1 MKKLLV
7 LLFVAFAL
15 NANAQYVTNFAKNV
29 NNKETDGFYYHLPRN
44 VVKVDIVVERT
55 QNVKG
60 KYSSFA
66 KELLNTDNYIKENK
80 TTFAIK
86 DVRVNTL
93 TEADPDMVF
102 FVSTIADEKSKE
114 TINVNLALTSE
125 GIIQSFGIKPA
136 KKDCEDEDRIELKA
150 NILPYIEP
158 VSDFYYIPLT
168 EKEDEDEENAS
179 DSKLTDKEIAQS
191 IVEEIKKL
199 RVAYFD
205 LITGYQE
212 VNYGNTI
219 NYMIDRIKELENE
232 YLAMF
237 LGKTSSQVYTQ
248 TFYFTPEDV
257 KNAVAIAKFSDTE
270 GFNSKIGES
279 VKINFTDLAVSPYI
293 NKLSKEDIENV
304 AYTNKMFYR
313 NSAKVTMHI
322 SLGEKE
328 LSENRLTISQFGNV
342 SLIPMNKMKLIFDA
356 DSGQVMSISNEE

>member
-7 LLFVAFAL
+7 LLFVVFSL

-44 VVKVDIVVERT
+44 VVKVDFVVERT

-86 DVRVNTL
+86 DVIVNTL

-102 FVSTIADEKSKE
+102 FISTVADEKSKE
-114 TINVNLALTSE
+114 NINVNLALNSD
-125 GIIQSFGIKPA
+125 GIIQSFGVKPA
-136 KKDCEDEDRIELKA
+136 KKDCEDEDRIELRA
-150 NILPYIEP
+150 NIHPYIEP
-158 VSDFYYIPLT
+158 ASDFYYIPLT
-168 EKEDEDEENAS
+168 ENDDEEIES

-237 LGKTSSQVYTQ
+237 LGKTNSQVYTQ

-257 KNAVAIAKFSDTE
+257 KNAITIAKFSENE
-270 GFNSKIGES
+270 GFNSKVGES
-279 VKINFTDLAVSPYI
+279 IKINFTDLAVSPYM

-304 AYTNKMFYR
+304 AHTNKMFYR

-322 SLGEKE
+322 SLGENE
-328 LSENRLTISQFGNV
+328 LSENRLIISQFGNV
-342 SLIPMNKMKLIFDA
+342 SLIPMNKMKLIFDVN
-356 DSGQVMSISNEE
+356 SGQVMSISNEE

>member
-7 LLFVAFAL
+7 LLFVVFTL
-15 NANAQYVTNFAKNV
+15 DVNAQYVTNFAKNV

-44 VVKVDIVVERT
+44 IVKVDFVVERT
-55 QNVKG
+55 QNTKG

-66 KELLNTDNYIKENK
+66 KELLNTENYIKENK

-86 DVRVNTL
+86 DIRVNTL

-102 FVSTIADEKSKE
+102 FISTVTDEKSKE
-114 TINVNLALTSE
+114 SVKVNLELNSE

-136 KKDCEDEDRIELKA
+136 KHDCEDEDRLEFKA

-158 VSDFYYIPLT
+158 ASDFYYIPIV
-168 EKEDEDEENAS
+168 EEDEDTE
-179 DSKLTDKEIAQS
+179 DIKLTEKEIAQS

-199 RVAYFD
+199 RLAYFD

-219 NYMIDRIKELENE
+219 NYMIDRIKDLENE

-257 KNAVAIAKFSDTE
+257 KNAVTITKFSETE
-270 GFNSKIGES
+270 GFNSKVGEPI
-279 VKINFTDLAVSPYI
+279 KINFTDLSVSPYI
-293 NKLSKEDIENV
+293 NKLSKEEIENTT
-304 AYTNKMFYR
+304 YNNKLFYR
-313 NSAKVTMHI
+313 NSAKVTMQL

-328 LSENRLTISQFGNV
+328 LSENRLIISQFGNV
-342 SLIPMNKMKLIFDA
+342 SLIPMNKMKLLFDVN
-356 DSGQVMSISNEE
+356 SGQVMSISNEE